1 MQNSVSIAVLF
12 IFSGA
17 SMLAA
22 QTMSDQDARVHLNQI
37 QVIGSHNSYNLGFAP
52 SEENFARSHNPR
64 EYDAL
69 EYRHATLTAQLD
81 GGVRQLEIDIVQDPH
96 GGRFA
101 HPKIVELTKQAGLPP
116 DPDFDPNHEMD
127 KPGFKVIHIP
137 DLNQRSSCLLFTD
150 CLKEIRA
157 WSNSH
162 PEHVPLFLLIET
174 KHGRTASIPDG
185 VEAET
190 FTSETF
196 DALDKEIRSVFAE
209 NEMILP
215 DKVRG
220 NYPTLEAAVRAG
232 HWPTLAESRG
242 KVIFLM
248 DQKNAGPVYTAG
260 HTLLQ
265 GRVLFTNSDPGKPDA
280 AFVEENEGTPQ
291 LIDQLVRQ
299 GYIVRARADE
309 STIAARTNDTTRRDA
324 LLHSGAQMISTD
336 YPLSEPSKWT
346 GYSVGFADGLPA
358 RCNIIN
364 APPACKS
371 SLLEPK
377 AKSSGVPSPENHP
390 AVSQHSEINQRAPE
404 AGERIGSQSRDEVS
418 CSRQYARVSYSSS
431 VNNSER
437 KTLATP

>member
-1 MQNSVSIAVLF
+1 LQKSVSIAVLVV
-12 IFSGA
+12 FSGA
-17 SMLAA
+17 RMLAA
-22 QTMSDQDARVHLNQI
+22 QSMSDQDDKVHLNQI

-52 SEENFARSHNPR
+52 SEEKFARSHNPH
-64 EYDAL
+64 EYEAL

-137 DLNQRSSCLLFTD
+137 DLNQRSSCLLFTE

-157 WSNSH
+157 WSKSH

-174 KHGRTASIPDG
+174 KHGRTASIPHS
-185 VEAET
+185 VEAEP

-196 DALDKEIRSVFAE
+196 DALDKEIRSVFSDSE
-209 NEMILP
+209 LILP

-260 HTLLQ
+260 HPLLQ

-280 AFVEENEGTPQ
+280 AFVEENEGSPQ

-336 YPLSEPSKWT
+336 YPLSEPSNWT
-346 GYSVGFADGLPA
+346 GYNVGFADGLSA

-364 APPACKS
+364 APPDCKS
-371 SLLEPK
+371 SLLEPNP
-377 AKSSGVPSPENHP
+377 KSGGGPSPENYP
-390 AVSQHSEINQRAPE
+390 AVSQSEINKRVPE
-404 AGERIGSQSRDEVS
+404 VGERMLGQWQGEGS
-418 CSRQYARVSYSSS
+418 CSRQ
-431 VNNSER
+431 
-437 KTLATP
+437 

>member
-1 MQNSVSIAVLF
+1 LRRSVSIAALLG
-12 IFSGA
+12 FSVVRI
-17 SMLAA
+17 LAG
-22 QTMSDQDARVHLNQI
+22 QTMSDQDTKVHLNQI

-52 SEENFARSHNPR
+52 SEERFARSRNPR
-64 EYDAL
+64 EYEAL
-69 EYRHATLTAQLD
+69 EYSHAILTAQLN

-101 HPKIVELTKQAGLPP
+101 HPKIVALTKQAGLPP
-116 DPDFDPNHEMD
+116 DADFDPNREMD
-127 KPGFKVIHIP
+127 RPGFKVIHIP
-137 DLNQRSSCLLFTD
+137 DLNQRSSCLVLTD
-150 CLKEIRA
+150 CLKEIRT
-157 WSNSH
+157 WSKAH

-174 KHGRTASIPDG
+174 KHGRTQSIPDS
-185 VEAET
+185 VEAEP

-196 DALDKEIRSVFAE
+196 DALDKEIRSVFTDR
-209 NEMILP
+209 EMILP

-220 NYPTLEAAVRAG
+220 DYPTLEAAVRAG

-248 DQKNAGPVYTAG
+248 DQKNAGPIYTAG
-260 HTLLQ
+260 HPLLQ

-280 AFVEENEGTPQ
+280 AFVEENEGSRQ
-291 LIDQLVRQ
+291 LIDQLVSQ

-346 GYSVGFADGLPA
+346 GYSVGFADGLPV

-371 SLLEPK
+371 SLLEPN
-377 AKSSGVPSPENHP
+377 AKSGGVPSPENHL
-390 AVSQHSEINQRAPE
+390 VSH
-404 AGERIGSQSRDEVS
+404 
-418 CSRQYARVSYSSS
+418 
-431 VNNSER
+431 
-437 KTLATP
+437 

>member
-1 MQNSVSIAVLF
+1 LRGEDLQLQKNVSVAALLVFSTAGTLAGQTNSS
-12 IFSGA
+12 
-17 SMLAA
+17 
-22 QTMSDQDARVHLNQI
+22 QDTQIHLNEI

-52 SEENFARSHNPR
+52 SEEKFASSQNPR
-64 EYDAL
+64 EYEAL
-69 EYRHATLTAQLD
+69 EYRHATLTSQLD
-81 GGVRQLEIDIVQDPH
+81 GGVRQLEIDIVQDPR

-101 HPKIVELTKQAGLPP
+101 HPMIVALTKQAGLPP
-116 DPDFDPNHEMD
+116 DADFDPNREMD

-150 CLKEIRA
+150 CLKEIRT
-157 WSNSH
+157 WSKTH
-162 PEHVPLFLLIET
+162 PGHVPLFLLIET
-174 KHGRTASIPDG
+174 KHGRTQSIPDS
-185 VEAET
+185 VEAEP

-196 DALDKEIRSVFAE
+196 DALDKEIRSVFSDK
-209 NEMILP
+209 EMILP

-220 NYPTLEAAVRAG
+220 DYQTLEAAVHAG

-248 DQKNAGPVYTAG
+248 DQKNAGPLYNAG
-260 HTLLQ
+260 HPLLQ

-280 AFVEENEGTPQ
+280 AFVEENEGSPQ

-371 SLLEPK
+371 SLLEPN
-377 AKSSGVPSPENHP
+377 AMSGGVPSPENHP
-390 AVSQHSEINQRAPE
+390 VSREL
-404 AGERIGSQSRDEVS
+404 
-418 CSRQYARVSYSSS
+418 
-431 VNNSER
+431 
-437 KTLATP
+437 K

>member
-1 MQNSVSIAVLF
+1 MQKSLSIAVLLL
-12 IFSGA
+12 FSGA
-17 SMLAA
+17 RMLAA
-22 QTMSDQDARVHLNQI
+22 QTMADQDARVHLNQI
-37 QVIGSHNSYNLGFAP
+37 QVVGSHNSYNLGFAP
-52 SEENFARSHNPR
+52 SEEKFARRHNPR
-64 EYDAL
+64 EYEDL
-69 EYRHATLTAQLD
+69 EYHHATLTAQLD
-81 GGVRQLEIDIVQDPH
+81 GGVRQLEIDIVQDPQ

-101 HPKIVELTKQAGLPP
+101 HPKIVALTKQAGLLP

-157 WSNSH
+157 WSKSH

-174 KHGRTASIPDG
+174 KHGRTASIPDS
-185 VEAET
+185 VEAES

-209 NEMILP
+209 SEMILP

-220 NYPTLEAAVRAG
+220 NYPTLEAAVCAG

-248 DQKNAGPVYTAG
+248 DQKNAGPIYTAG
-260 HTLLQ
+260 HPLLQ

-280 AFVEENEGTPQ
+280 AFVEENEGTLQ
-291 LIDQLVRQ
+291 VIDQLVRQ

-309 STIAARTNDTTRRDA
+309 STLAARTNDTTRRDN
-324 LLHSGAQMISTD
+324 LLRSGAQMISTD

-346 GYSVGFADGLPA
+346 GYSVGFSDGLPA

-364 APPACKS
+364 APPGCKG
-371 SLLEPK
+371 SLLEPN
-377 AKSSGVPSPENHP
+377 AKSGGVPSPENHP
-390 AVSQHSEINQRAPE
+390 VSQQSDQLGIKLKSTRALVSVLVIDHVERPSEN
-404 AGERIGSQSRDEVS
+404 
-418 CSRQYARVSYSSS
+418 
-431 VNNSER
+431 
-437 KTLATP
+437 